1 MFPLLINP
9 LPLLLTLSTAFGVL
23 VHDTQLDMAAKT
35 ALTVPIAIV
44 AYGGADMTMK
54 INDQHIQNERVSMS
68 QRLGELKGDQ
78 PRTQTRG
85 GDDKKYFVQ
94 KKSSVHSYG
103 SEYIW
108 PST

>member
-9 LPLLLTLSTAFGVL
+9 LSLLLTLSTAFGVL
-23 VHDTQLDMAAKT
+23 VHDTQLDTAAKT

-44 AYGGADMTMK
+44 AYGGTDMVMK
-54 INDQHIQNERVSMS
+54 MNDQHIHNERVSLS
-68 QRLGELKGDQ
+68 QSLGQLKGEQ

-103 SEYIW
+103 SEYVW
-108 PST
+108 PSI